1 MRLAEHERVSRLIE
15 PELQRPKAAE
25 AAKAR
30 QPKHSA
36 STCEEQSE
44 VPEMLPW
51 EGLRVEE
58 ASATL
63 PASTPSSPSRP
74 SCPKWHVR
82 NLTFLKERFEKKS
95 NLNQLRKELQKVLKL
110 EAIEEHRIAVLRL
123 ESLKQKSFITDEAQ
137 GGEDWQA
144 ISEAAANVVEQTQ
157 QLLQQAMEVHE
168 QIQENAASLTPG
180 AEMMRSRD
188 DLQQAHETIQ
198 QLKKQLSQAE
208 RSREAAR
215 SLVLLHN
222 EMDQLQNNKTKRDP
236 HLEEIGQKVRELEL
250 DSSLTEVVK
259 AQSTAEVMPEVIL
272 HVKPSKE
279 LCRFLEVGKALS
291 LKTLIG
297 LLETEWAFQF
307 RRQGQDQNDLVLPI
321 KPFMKAL
328 RACYPSSGRAVLLS
342 LIGSN
347 AGSAGSRYLQVELS
361 SAESIRKYAGR
372 KPDAVPSSIGLL
384 QSLLGLNRQVHL
396 NASLQKLIRSALCQ
410 NVDIPQNLKE
420 ILRKYQA
427 DGFRWLAC
435 NAENCIGSLLADD
448 MGLGKTLQCAALLQ
462 YLCHEGKISV
472 EKPALVVV
480 PFSVLGNWKTELRR
494 WTPSLRPKVYHGK
507 ARSLQGDAEVVI
519 TTYSILLLDQ
529 AKFISSGL
537 QLACMV
543 LDESQY
549 IKNSQSLTAQA
560 VKKVAANSGSSCARV
575 ALTGTPIENRLT
587 ELFSLFEFL
596 NPGFLGTKEEF
607 LVNFERPV
615 QKALGRNGALAKL
628 RAALEP
634 FMLRRH
640 KNDKAIAP
648 ELPDKVEYDYTVEMT
663 QDQSRQYIA
672 WAERVLDGSLVF
684 DAEAGKSPNRQRA
697 VLLLL
702 HRLQQVVN
710 HPAAV
715 PPEHRLEQTSHEA
728 FKSGK
733 MTRLLELLEDIWESP
748 EQKVL
753 IFTQYLG
760 TQQLLAEILANH
772 FPNLRPLLIRGD
784 QSFDERQKAIADFSN
799 DPSCRVMILTLKAGG
814 VGINLTAATH
824 VVHFD
829 RCWNPAKEA
838 QVGAPLHYCGYIR
851 RAIGIHHGGEES
863 ISGCGYRGK
872 LLKLSQ
878 KLYVTVCEPCVCVC
892 FLSQLL
898 CRVQCRV
905 HLRSLSG
912 KPNEHPQVHESTG
925 RLPRAWQRCPGH
937 FGAF

>member
-1 MRLAEHERVSRLIE
+1 MWGNAKGMSLENFRDVLLCDMQLEGDLQDAAGDEAEDQLWEEMRLAEHERVSRLIE

-74 SCPKWHVR
+74 SCPKWHGQVQHGC
-82 NLTFLKERFEKKS
+82 KEKTG
-95 NLNQLRKELQKVLKL
+95 
-110 EAIEEHRIAVLRL
+110 RL
-123 ESLKQKSFITDEAQ
+123 LAK
-137 GGEDWQA
+137 
-144 ISEAAANVVEQTQ
+144 
-157 QLLQQAMEVHE
+157 LQQMWW
-168 QIQENAASLTPG
+168 
-180 AEMMRSRD
+180 SRRN
-188 DLQQAHETIQ
+188 
-198 QLKKQLSQAE
+198 SCF
-208 RSREAAR
+208 SRPWK

-272 HVKPSKE
+272 HE

-549 IKNSQSLTAQA
+549 IKNSQSLTAQ
-560 VKKVAANSGSSCARV
+560 
-575 ALTGTPIENRLT
+575 E
-587 ELFSLFEFL
+587 
-596 NPGFLGTKEEF
+596 
-607 LVNFERPV
+607 
-615 QKALGRNGALAKL
+615 
-628 RAALEP
+628 
-634 FMLRRH
+634 
-640 KNDKAIAP
+640 
-648 ELPDKVEYDYTVEMT
+648 
-663 QDQSRQYIA
+663 
-672 WAERVLDGSLVF
+672 
-684 DAEAGKSPNRQRA
+684 
-697 VLLLL
+697 
-702 HRLQQVVN
+702 
-710 HPAAV
+710 
-715 PPEHRLEQTSHEA
+715 
-728 FKSGK
+728 
-733 MTRLLELLEDIWESP
+733 
-748 EQKVL
+748 
-753 IFTQYLG
+753 
-760 TQQLLAEILANH
+760 
-772 FPNLRPLLIRGD
+772 
-784 QSFDERQKAIADFSN
+784 
-799 DPSCRVMILTLKAGG
+799 
-814 VGINLTAATH
+814 
-824 VVHFD
+824 
-829 RCWNPAKEA
+829 
-838 QVGAPLHYCGYIR
+838 
-851 RAIGIHHGGEES
+851 
-863 ISGCGYRGK
+863 
-872 LLKLSQ
+872 
-878 KLYVTVCEPCVCVC
+878 
-892 FLSQLL
+892 
-898 CRVQCRV
+898 
-905 HLRSLSG
+905 
-912 KPNEHPQVHESTG
+912 TG
-925 RLPRAWQRCPGH
+925 RVDGQ
-937 FGAF
+937 FMF